1 MDTEFPVSEL
11 PARYDIARSQI
22 YARLDAL
29 KQRDESL
36 VPEKRGKKSYVD
48 EKLIKLLDSMHV
60 LISQQGETVSDAAD
74 RVLSVEPQT
83 RPMSP
88 MSPVRQVYR
97 TQDTSLVYQEQPS
110 ELAVLLS
117 AIAGQQKQPDMLD
130 RYRQLDEIAEKG
142 WELPTHEISE
152 ILGLK
157 TLSGTEF
164 ERHGFKFIR
173 CGKVGS
179 QSAWKVEKL

>member
-11 PARYDIARSQI
+11 PARYDVARSQI

-48 EKLIKLLDSMHV
+48 EKLINLLDSMHV

-83 RPMSP
+83 RPMS
-88 MSPVRQVYR
+88 SARQVDR
-97 TQDTSLVYQEQPS
+97 TQDTSIVYQEQPS

-117 AIAGQQKQPDMLD
+117 AIASQQKQPDMLD

-142 WELPTHEISE
+142 WELPTHEIAE

>member
-11 PARYDIARSQI
+11 PARYDVARSQI

-36 VPEKRGKKSYVD
+36 GPEKRGKKSYVD
-48 EKLIKLLDSMHV
+48 EALLNLLDSMHV
-60 LISQQGETVSDAAD
+60 LIKQGETVSDAAD

-88 MSPVRQVYR
+88 VRQLDR
-97 TQDTSLVYQEQPS
+97 TQDTSIVYQEQPS

-117 AIAGQQKQPDMLD
+117 AIASQQKQPDMLD